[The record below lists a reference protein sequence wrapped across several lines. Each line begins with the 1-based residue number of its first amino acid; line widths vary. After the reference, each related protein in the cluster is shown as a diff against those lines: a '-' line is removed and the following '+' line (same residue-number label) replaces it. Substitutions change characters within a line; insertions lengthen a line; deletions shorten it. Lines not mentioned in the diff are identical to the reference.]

1 MLESCGGRR
10 RLSGHVRLMQR
21 PELVKTRRPAAAAA
35 VELERQYSGERRKTM
50 EATSNWSLMGR
61 AIYKVRLISGR
72 EKRGGHGVIISPQK
86 CLDFRDGL

>member
-1 MLESCGGRR
+1 
-10 RLSGHVRLMQR
+10 MQR

-35 VELERQYSGERRKTM
+35 ELERQYSGERRKKM
-50 EATSNWSLMGR
+50 EATSNWRLMGR

-86 CLDFRDGL
+86 RLEFRDGH